1 MTERATQK
9 QLAYIKDIQ
18 NETGLFFTGTTK
30 EDAMKYLDQNIPVYK
45 QILEA
50 RQLMHEAEMEAI
62 DGRRDW

>member
-18 NETGLFFTGTTK
+18 DETGIVFTGTTK
-30 EDAMKYLDQNIPVYK
+30 EDAMKYLDKNIPVYK
-45 QILEA
+45 QILEE
-50 RQLMHEAEMEAI
+50 RQLMHEVEMEAI